1 MKSIKPGRGPSMMGG
16 IVGIIMICIGVVWTV
31 IAFNAFPPLGLFG
44 ICWTCIAVVT
54 TVYNFKNATGENRY
68 SQFDIVDSDEES
80 DPLNDKY
87 GKKTT
92 ESKDGNSKS
101 YCPYCGNKVQN
112 DHKFCNN
119 CGNKL

>member
-31 IAFNAFPPLGLFG
+31 IAFNAFPPFGLFG

-92 ESKDGNSKS
+92 ESKDDNSKS
-101 YCPYCGNKVQN
+101 YCPYCGNKAQN